1 MNRSG
6 GSRTLQPLSASHF
19 SPGVTLKRASSPL
32 RQFPSLLSS
41 DETHVA
47 SVRDLMKRS
56 FSRMAAEQSDTR
68 VDRIGKYYTLT
79 AQGLTM
85 TKLGELQ
92 RPSAAGGSL
101 ASAKPKLGSKRD
113 VGSRARAPRRA
124 SVGSAVG
131 VSPVPARKL
140 GFVVA
145 PGMRQPAFAPA
156 RPGAAESKEWTFEVE
171 DGSAESSATGHTASA
186 PQLHHQK
193 NTAEFGQNET
203 KTYQQLTPRTR
214 GSVHE
219 EAIQA
224 YWHVVHNVLSNAG
237 ISPWNSAWEAGILDR
252 LGITEGPRKLWEDEH
267 GSVLR
272 PTSHLAPPG
281 GNKQD
286 EILAAHAEEMISGA
300 TGFDPASMVEEMLHE
315 VEEAYFSAV
324 RQAMLE
330 YQLLSNDPAQH
341 FGLHLYT
348 IDASRFVQKP
358 VFTRQDGGLEMTTI
372 PKRGISFV
380 TRAHITENVLQQLWT
395 LLWKPGAQYH
405 KLRLADVSSQQ
416 FISSLPITL
425 KDFAANVDYSVES
438 TMETL
443 NENWRRDATELLAGF
458 IIDLQDDEPD
468 GSGKDSTKDPLSED
482 LLDFV
487 AAYDYA
493 VKLKTGP
500 AQLGYGLGLR
510 DTLTT
515 RGSVRLSRSGL
526 VSDMGGLITST
537 PTKKLPPLTEGKS
550 PELRSRSSSV
560 GSHSDFLDHSH
571 DTLYATEVC
580 PPAGRA
586 GGVSFG
592 LNAVK
597 AAELASSKGVL
608 SLSKQWPFR
617 GTQAVARRLRG
628 VFESAAVIL
637 SQQLQNIVM
646 DGLDQF
652 RTLLLK
658 YTSPHAV
665 QRGAGS
671 ASARAAEKTMPAD
684 QHIMPCL
691 RIGLQLTWQQQDAT
705 VQVPLPPQFLPPAP
719 LADLGVDAEGI
730 EYVDLTGAPQQGAAL
745 AAVWAGPVAIEFSP
759 SADEIKDTLVRSLE
773 HMVTAA
779 QGVERPEIEIEGEEP
794 DDEDVV
800 DGASVGGSSISSR
813 GPKKTKL
820 TSISLGDTR
829 LHEVRQLIERV
840 VDEHMVGPEALLT
853 KYNKFKKIYMAKFK
867 NSMSDVVESD
877 PRVSLKST
885 QDALEELE
893 KLREDIQG
901 TSNDF
906 VNFGFFSV
914 STVELKE
921 TLCARLQLLVTV
933 LLHQLRTNAMSAT
946 RILNARYAFLS
957 AGLLAQPADSA
968 ELVQLSEFASR
979 VFDDMALM
987 QKAVYSGVG
996 VGAMLRFLYSEG
1008 LLAELQPTTPG
1019 SSRANG
1025 PGSNLAILSRNA
1037 AANATGSQGGAAGIA
1052 LPLSRSE
1059 SLQVRDLLMW
1069 PDRIRDDLEACRMT
1083 LDQEKEGLVAS
1094 LEAKVADFERRLDSA
1109 TTAVDRLSTE
1119 GSMIHVVELNKKIN
1133 NMTTTLTDALVESAG
1148 LAEQQTR
1155 LQLPTADYASRIRM
1169 LLENLGPFERLWGSV
1184 STYLDARQQWYH
1196 QPVASSNPDM
1206 CERAAEGLKVAA
1218 IRVAKELPDDA
1229 EGPIAVSKKVRGE
1242 VELFLTKHMPVL
1254 ALLANPGLKERHWDE
1269 MDSAVGFAIPRQAD
1283 TPLEGYL
1290 RVGLEAHVASIEDT
1304 CVNASKEFNL
1314 ERSLDKMEEEWKPVV
1329 LELKPHKD
1337 TGTYIVTGMT
1347 ADEVQLLLDDH
1358 IIKST
1363 TMQASRFARPLEG
1376 RIKAWIGTLNNVQAV
1391 LDEWLKVQ
1399 GSWLYLEPIF
1409 GSEDIMRQMPVE
1421 GEKFKT
1427 VDVTWRK
1434 LMKAAVTDSRAMHAM
1449 QQPGMLPKLQETN
1462 VLLDQIAKGLNAY
1475 LETKRLYFPRFFFLS
1490 NDELLEIL
1498 AETKDP
1504 LRVQRHMKKCFEG
1517 IAALDFAEN
1526 LDIMG
1531 IISPESEKVAI
1542 SELVGGGYINPKAA
1556 NGNVEVWLLQV
1567 EENMRRTVARC
1578 MDDAIKAYKVA
1589 ERRSEWAISW
1599 SAQSVLGASQMW
1611 WTQEVEAAI
1620 AAGGAAAV
1628 KAYADRCTE
1637 QLQDIIMLVRG
1648 KLAKLQRKV
1657 LSTLMVLDVHSRDVT
1672 LKLAEVGIESA
1683 YDFEWNS
1690 QLRYYWTD
1698 DGESARTGRPHS
1710 MCMRMINAE
1719 IKYAGEYLGAAG
1731 RLVIT
1736 PLTDRCY
1743 RTLIGALYLELGGA
1757 PEGPAGTGKTETVKD
1772 LAKSAGMMCIVYNCS
1787 DQLDTAAMAKFFKG
1801 LAASGAWACF
1811 DEFNRIH
1818 LEVLSVVA
1826 QQILTIQLA
1835 KRANKEQFVFEGTEL
1850 KLTRTA
1856 NCFITM
1862 NPGYAGRSE
1871 LPDNLKA
1878 LFRSVAMMVPDYAM
1892 IATIILYSNGY
1903 LEAEPMARKIVTT
1916 YKLCSEQLSS
1926 QDHYDYGMRAV
1937 MAVLRAAS
1945 NLKQKEGEKP
1955 EPELILRSIV
1965 DVNLPKFLA
1974 HDIPLFNGIVSD
1986 LFPGVEVTPPDR
1998 DDLNRAMH
2006 QACQE
2011 MGLQPHAYL
2020 LEKVLQ
2026 VYEMMIVRHGFMLVG
2041 LPWSGKST
2049 SFKVLSRA
2057 MAILLHEEPESE
2069 DWQNIIPVVLYPK
2082 SVTMGQLYGEN
2093 DEVTQEWRDGVLS
2106 RHFRMCTEAKIG
2118 GPKDRTWVT
2127 FDGPVDA
2134 IWIENMNTVLDDN
2147 KKLCLMSGE
2156 IIAMSD
2162 LMSMVFE
2169 TQDLAAASP
2178 ATVSRCGMVYLEP
2191 VSVGWRPLLQSW
2203 LDHFAE
2209 DNPKFPFRAAN
2220 PNDAEALQ
2228 RQTDSIAAAAA
2239 KAEKQ
2244 GVPPPEDS
2252 RPFSLSKA
2260 STDAINRMF
2269 ELLVDPLLTF
2279 IRKGGVVEVLPTQDI
2294 SLVSSLLAVLECVA
2308 AESIQAGQAA
2318 ADAAG
2323 ARGKSRDAS
2332 VGTFQVGAESVK
2344 GNREL
2349 SADDWVCLF
2358 LFACAWSVA
2367 TIVAESSRTEVHD
2380 FVLGVLADPNSITVH
2395 PLVAF
2400 IKMRGWSADK
2410 AQVDDGGLSP
2420 ACLWPSNGSMY
2431 EYWYNVES
2439 HKWVSWQ
2446 NALPKAEIEPSASF
2460 SDIIVPTESNLQ
2472 FNYLVRLLT
2481 HYRKQTLV
2489 VGPTGTGKSAYMKRL
2504 LLKTL
2509 PSDQYQPILVSFSAR
2524 TSANA
2529 TQSIVDEKLERRR
2542 KGVFGPRPGVT
2553 STIFVDDLNMPEP
2566 EVYGAQPPLE
2576 LLRQM
2581 ADQGGW
2587 YDLTELTFKT
2597 FEDTMMLAAMG
2608 PPDGGRNQI
2617 SPRIQRHFNTLVFPD
2632 FSDTT
2637 LAGIFS
2643 TITAWH
2649 FASPDWASDVT
2660 SSQNAVVAATKEVF
2674 VEAVANLRPTPAKSH
2689 YTFNLRDFARV
2700 IQGVTLATPRTVQS
2714 ASSLARLW
2722 THEACRVFGDRLVDD
2737 TDRTWFA
2744 ALVSRVVRRHFGSDL
2759 AALTGHLDAMRTKLG
2774 GGGLKVDSLEKGA
2787 LSKDDLRMILW
2798 GRYNDTKGDFGEAQ
2812 DADELIVSLDE
2823 CLTEYNA
2830 TSKKRMDLVMF
2841 LFFIEHVSRVAR
2853 VLAMPGGHALLV
2865 GVGGSG
2871 RQCAARLA
2879 TSMAGARLETV
2890 ELAKSYGNDE
2900 WRDDLKRILAEA
2912 GTGQGEVVFFFSDTQ
2927 IKWPGMVED
2936 INNVLNSGEVPN
2948 LFGMEDKPEILEKMG
2963 GLARQAG
2970 MGKDLSP
2977 ADLWAFFVERCRS
2990 NLHIVL
2996 AMSPIGEAFR
3006 DRLRKF
3012 PSLVNCCTVD
3022 WFTAWPRDALTAVAV
3037 KHLSELDVV
3046 KPIDGEPEAAMTHKA
3061 ALLGSL
3067 TNLCREFHR
3076 TARERSNEF
3085 ASQLKRFSY
3094 VTPTSYME
3102 LLTQFARSLG
3112 QQQLKVAT
3120 ARDRYRAG
3128 LMQLESATQSV
3139 NVLRKQLEDLQ
3150 PTLVQSQEDTDA
3162 LMVDIQAKLPGVE
3175 ETRAVVNTETEAAN
3189 AEAAIVQGQ
3198 KDECEADLAE
3208 AVPILESA
3216 LASLDTLTKKD
3227 FDTIRA
3233 YQKPPDKVKLALEAV
3248 CVMLKEKPDR
3258 IKDPDG
3264 GMKKVED
3271 YWGPAKRLLG
3281 DVKTFMARLKD
3292 YDKDNIDPGVMAKLR
3307 GRYIDDENFDPDV
3320 VASASSAAA
3329 GLASWCHAMD
3339 KYDRVAKVVAPK
3351 RIALAEAESQLVVKM
3366 SALKEKQDR
3375 LAAVEGEL
3383 GKLQDAFEAANNKK
3397 QHLEEE
3403 VELTKLKLVRAEQL
3417 ITGLGGEKT
3426 RWTAEA
3432 ASLQAKYDALTG
3444 DVLLSAGVMSYLG
3457 AFTIEFRRDTVQQ
3470 WVDLLCAAGLV
3481 VSATPSTGARGAGG
3495 AAAGDA
3501 KDAGDSDGDGF
3512 GDTSVEFSLS
3522 KVMGDAI
3529 AIRQWQLKGL
3539 PTDAF
3544 SADNAVIVANARR
3557 WPLMIDPQ
3565 GQANKWVKNMEQRNN
3580 LKVVKLTDGNFLRTM
3595 ENAIQLGLPVC
3606 LENVGEELDPALE
3619 PVLLKQVFKQ
3629 GGTPYIRLGDG
3640 NVEYDDNFKLYITTK
3655 LRNPHYLPEVS
3666 TKVSLLNFMIT
3677 PAGLQDQLLGTVVEQ
3692 ERPDLASEKSR
3703 LLVEGAENERALAE
3717 LEDRILEVLSRD
3729 GNILEDET
3737 AISVLNESKVLSNEI
3752 MQKQAVAAETE
3763 KKIDSTRQGYVPVAA
3778 HASRLFFCI
3787 SDMGAV
3793 DPMYQYS
3800 MGWFNNLF
3808 LGSIANSKRSDNL
3821 RTRIAALNDHLTFSI
3836 YQNVCRSLFE
3846 RHKLLFSFLLTVR
3859 IMQGRGEVDAA
3870 EWFFLL
3876 TGGVA
3881 VGENPLANPGKPWLG
3896 DKSWAELCRLSD
3908 LKTFTGLKDDVVKNP
3923 TGWKAIYDAEMP
3935 HHEDLPGQ
3943 WGALGFL
3950 TRLQRILVL
3959 RCIRPDKVLAAVQE
3973 FVGAAMGEQFLTP
3986 PPFNLAASHA
3996 DSVPAQPLVFVL
4008 SPGSDPMAEL
4018 LAFAS
4023 SINMRV
4029 EPISLGQGQ
4038 GPKAEALITAARK
4051 EGFWVVLQNCHLA
4064 VSWMPRLEKICEDLA
4079 DAAAGTGAAAAEG
4092 QLPPHDRFRLWTTSY
4107 PSADFPVSML
4117 QNGVKMTLEPPAGLR
4132 NNLKRSYLSDP
4143 ISNPEF
4149 FNGVRNGD
4157 RFRRMLFGLCF
4168 FHALVQER
4176 REFGPLGWNIPY
4188 EFNESDLRISV
4199 QQLAI
4204 FLDDTN
4210 YCPIPQGQQGSS
4222 VQDVPYSALQYLTG
4236 QCNYGGRVTDDKDR
4250 RTLMSLLT
4258 KFYSENIHTPELAL
4272 APSKAWQTPPDS
4284 TQTYDDYLS
4293 FIDSLPAVALP
4304 EAFGLHS
4311 NANLSKDQRET
4322 TAMFDA
4328 VLVTE
4333 RGKGGGGGGSGGS
4346 GGKTR
4351 EETIGDV
4358 AADIA
4363 SKVRQPYDLEAVAAR
4378 FPVDWSESMNTVL
4391 TQELARYNRLLQLV
4405 HDSLSSVQKAIH
4417 GLVLMS
4423 SQLEELG
4430 SDLFF
4435 GRVPAMWRPRS
4446 YPSLKPLGGYVS
4458 DLVAR
4463 LDFFDAWFAHGTP
4476 QKFWISGFF
4485 FTQSFLTAALQNF
4498 ARKYTVAIDEVDFNT
4513 DMMSGT
4519 KDDITSAPGDGAFVH
4534 GMFLDGC
4541 RWDTVRQSLAESA
4554 PKVLFSAAPV
4564 MWLKPAHQSKL
4575 RVYSHYECP
4584 MYVTSERRG
4593 ILRTTGHSSNY
4604 VMMVKMPSEKDQHHW
4619 IRRGVALLLQL
4630 DD

>member
-1 MNRSG
+1 
-6 GSRTLQPLSASHF
+6 
-19 SPGVTLKRASSPL
+19 
-32 RQFPSLLSS
+32 
-41 DETHVA
+41 
-47 SVRDLMKRS
+47 MKRS
-56 FSRMAAEQSDTR
+56 FSRTSAEQSDTR
-68 VDRIGKYYTLT
+68 VDRIAKHYTLT

-85 TKLGELQ
+85 SKLSDLQ
-92 RPSAAGGSL
+92 RPSAISGSL

-124 SVGSAVG
+124 SVGAAVG
-131 VSPVPARKL
+131 ISPVPSRKL

-145 PGMRQPAFAPA
+145 PGMRQPAFSPA
-156 RPGAAESKEWTFEVE
+156 RAGAAESKEWTFEVE
-171 DGSAESSATGHTASA
+171 DASAESSPRAHTASA
-186 PQLHHQK
+186 PQLHSRKH
-193 NTAEFGQNET
+193 TSEASFNET
-203 KTYQQLTPRTR
+203 KMYRELTPRTR
-214 GSVHE
+214 GNVQE

-237 ISPWNSAWEAGILDR
+237 IAPWNSAWEAGILDR
-252 LGITEGPRKLWEDEH
+252 LGITEGPRKLWEDTE
-267 GSVLR
+267 GTVVR
-272 PTSHLAPPG
+272 PTNHLAPPG
-281 GNKQD
+281 GTKQD
-286 EILAAHAEEMISGA
+286 ELLSAHSDDIASGA
-300 TGFDPASMVEEMLHE
+300 VGFDPADMVEQMLHE
-315 VEEAYFSAV
+315 VESGYFSAV
-324 RQAMLE
+324 RQSILE

-348 IDASRFVQKP
+348 VEASRFVPKP
-358 VFTRQDGGLEMTTI
+358 VFTRTDGDLEMASV
-372 PKRGISFV
+372 PERGISFV
-380 TRAHITENVLQQLWT
+380 TRVHITERVLQQLWT

-405 KLRLADVSSQQ
+405 KLKLADISSQQ
-416 FISSLPITL
+416 FISSLPIPL
-425 KDFAANVDYSVES
+425 KDFASRVEYTVES

-458 IIDLQDDEPD
+458 IIDLQEDETDAKGHDP
-468 GSGKDSTKDPLSED
+468 TKDPLSED
-482 LLDFV
+482 LLEFV

-493 VKLKTGP
+493 MKLEAGSS
-500 AQLGYGLGLR
+500 QLGYGLGLR
-510 DTLTT
+510 DSLTT
-515 RGSVRLSRSGL
+515 RGSIKLSRSGA
-526 VSDMGGLITST
+526 VADMGGLLST
-537 PTKKLPPLTEGKS
+537 TQGRKLPPLAEGKS
-550 PELRSRSSSV
+550 QELRSRASSS
-560 GSHSDFLDHSH
+560 GSEFAGNYTEQNSFGLGFK
-571 DTLYATEVC
+571 EVC
-580 PPAGRA
+580 PIAGRA
-586 GGVSFG
+586 GGADFG

-597 AAELASSKGVL
+597 AANVAATKGIPAL
-608 SLSKQWPFR
+608 SRLWPFR

-628 VFESAAVIL
+628 VFESGAVLL
-637 SQQLQNIVM
+637 SQQLQTIVM
-646 DGLDQF
+646 EGVEQF
-652 RTLLLK
+652 RTLLLR
-658 YTSPHAV
+658 YDSQHAV
-665 QRGAGS
+665 QMGAG
-671 ASARAAEKTMPAD
+671 AAAARAAEKDMPAD
-684 QHIMPCL
+684 QQVLPCL
-691 RIGLQLTWQQQDAT
+691 RIGLQLSWHS
-705 VQVPLPPQFLPPAP
+705 VESSHPPPPAP
-719 LADLGVDAEGI
+719 QVAQPPPLSTLGVDAESI
-730 EYVDLTGAPQQGAAL
+730 EDVDLTGSPQQGAAL
-745 AAVWAGPVAIEFSP
+745 SAVWAGPVTIEFSP
-759 SADEIKDTLVRSLE
+759 SADEIKDTLIRSLE

-779 QGVERPEIEIEGEEP
+779 QGVERPEVEIEGEEP
-794 DDEDVV
+794 GADDEAGDDTSTGSSTDSGGRVKKTTLSSTSLDDRRLKEVRHLIEKVV
-800 DGASVGGSSISSR
+800 DQHMA
-813 GPKKTKL
+813 GP
-820 TSISLGDTR
+820 
-829 LHEVRQLIERV
+829 Q
-840 VDEHMVGPEALLT
+840 ALLAKYT
-853 KYNKFKKIYMAKFK
+853 KFRKVFAKKFKE
-867 NSMSDVVESD
+867 SMTSVVESD

-885 QDALEELE
+885 QDALDDLE
-893 KLREDIQG
+893 KLRDDIHS
-901 TSNDF
+901 TSGNF

-914 STVELKE
+914 STVELKD
-921 TLCARLQLLVTV
+921 TLCARVQLLATT
-933 LLHQLRTNAMSAT
+933 LLHQLRANALAAT

-979 VFDDMALM
+979 VFDDLALM

-996 VGAMLRFLYSEG
+996 VGAMLRYLYSEG
-1008 LLAELQPTTPG
+1008 LLTEIQPTTPG

-1025 PGSNLAILSRNA
+1025 PGVNLAMLSRNA
-1037 AANATGSQGGAAGIA
+1037 AANASGSLGGAAGIA
-1052 LPLSRSE
+1052 LPLARSE
-1059 SLQVRDLLMW
+1059 SLQARDLLMW

-1094 LEAKVADFERRLDSA
+1094 VQAKVADFERRLDSV

-1119 GSMIHVVELNKKIN
+1119 GSMIHVVELNKKIST
-1133 NMTTTLTDALVESAG
+1133 MTTILSDALIEAAE

-1169 LLENLGPFERLWGSV
+1169 LLENLGPFERLWSSV
-1184 STYLDARQQWYH
+1184 ATYLDARQQWYH
-1196 QPVASSNPDM
+1196 QPVASSSPDE
-1206 CERAAEGLKVAA
+1206 CERASEALKVSA

-1229 EGPIAVSKKVRGE
+1229 EGPIAVSKKVRAE
-1242 VELFLTKHMPVL
+1242 VELFLSKHMPLL

-1269 MDSAVGFAIPRQAD
+1269 MDAAVGFAIPRQTD

-1290 RVGLEAHVASIEDT
+1290 RVGLEAFISSIEDT

-1314 ERSLDKMEEEWKPVV
+1314 ERSLDKMEVEWKPIT
-1329 LELKPHKD
+1329 LELKPHKE
-1337 TGTYIVTGMT
+1337 TGTYIMTGVT

-1376 RIKAWIGTLNNVQAV
+1376 RIKAWIGTLNNVQAI

-1427 VDVTWRK
+1427 VDATWRQ
-1434 LMKAAVTDSRAMHAM
+1434 LVRMSASDPRAMHAL

-1462 VLLDQIAKGLNAY
+1462 TLLDQIAKGLNAY

-1526 LDIMG
+1526 LDIVG

-1542 SELVGGGYINPKAA
+1542 SELAGGGFINPKEA

-1611 WTQEVEAAI
+1611 WTHEVEAAI
-1620 AAGGAAAV
+1620 AEGGAKTV
-1628 KAYADRCTE
+1628 KEYADKCTE

-1672 LKLAEVGIESA
+1672 LKLAGVGIESA

-1698 DGESARTGRPHS
+1698 DGESACTGKPHS

-1903 LEAEPMARKIVTT
+1903 LKAEPMARKIVTT

-2006 QACQE
+2006 QACRE

-2057 MAILLHEEPESE
+2057 MSILLQEEPESE
-2069 DWQNIIPVVLYPK
+2069 DWQNIVPVVLYPK

-2118 GPKDRTWVT
+2118 GPNDRTWVT

-2203 LDHFAE
+2203 LQHFAE
-2209 DNPKFPFRAAN
+2209 DNPKFPFRAAD
-2220 PNDAEALQ
+2220 PRDPKALQ
-2228 RQTDSIAAAAA
+2228 RQIESIAAAAA
-2239 KAEKQ
+2239 EAASR
-2244 GVPPPEDS
+2244 GVPPPEDG
-2252 RPFSLSKA
+2252 RPFTLTSA
-2260 STDAINRMF
+2260 SVGAISRMF

-2279 IRKGGVVEVLPTQDI
+2279 IRKGGVSEVLPTQDI

-2308 AESIQAGQAA
+2308 AESIQAGQDS
-2318 ADAAG
+2318 ADAA
-2323 ARGKSRDAS
+2323 AAKQSKSKDAS
-2332 VGTFQVGAESVK
+2332 IGVFHVGASAVK

-2349 SADDWVCLF
+2349 STDDWACLF
-2358 LFACAWSVA
+2358 IFATAWSVA
-2367 TIVAESSRTEVHD
+2367 TIVRDSSREAVHA
-2380 FVLGVLADPNSITVH
+2380 FVLEVLSDPNSVTAH
-2395 PLVAF
+2395 PLAAF
-2400 IKMRGWSADK
+2400 IKIRGWTTEAAK
-2410 AQVDDGGLSP
+2410 VEDGGLP
-2420 ACLWPSNGSMY
+2420 QACLWPSKGTMY
-2431 EYWYNVES
+2431 DYWYNVES
-2439 HKWVSWQ
+2439 HKWMSWQ
-2446 NALPKAEIEPSASF
+2446 SALPKAEIDPGASF

-2509 PSDQYQPILVSFSAR
+2509 PSDKYQPILVSFSAR

-2587 YDLTELTFKT
+2587 YDLTELTFKS
-2597 FEDTMMLAAMG
+2597 FEDTMLLAAMG

-2617 SPRIQRHFNTLVFPD
+2617 SPRIQRHFNTVVFPD
-2632 FSDTT
+2632 FNDTN

-2643 TITAWH
+2643 TIAAWH
-2649 FASPDWASDVT
+2649 FASPDWASDVS
-2660 SSQNAVVAATKEVF
+2660 SSQAAIVAATKDVF

-2700 IQGVTLATPRTVQS
+2700 IQGVTLATPRTVQT

-2737 TDRTWFA
+2737 ADRTWFA
-2744 ALVSRVVRRHFGSDL
+2744 ALVSRIVRKHFGSDL
-2759 AALTGHLDAMRTKLG
+2759 AALTEHLDAMRIHLG
-2774 GGGLKVDSLEKGA
+2774 SGADHTGDLEKGA
-2787 LSKDDLRMILW
+2787 LSKDDLRLILW
-2798 GRYNDTKGDFGEAQ
+2798 GRYNDAKGDFSEAQ
-2812 DADELIVSLDE
+2812 DAEQLTLSLEE
-2823 CLTEYNA
+2823 CLAEYNA

-2841 LFFIEHVSRVAR
+2841 LFFVEHVSRVAR

-2879 TSMAGARLETV
+2879 TSMVGARLQTI
-2890 ELAKSYGNDE
+2890 ELTKSYGNDE

-2970 MGKDLSP
+2970 KGKDLSP

-3037 KHLSELDVV
+3037 KHLSQLEVV
-3046 KPIDGEPEAAMTHKA
+3046 KAVDGDAPDAIDRKG
-3061 ALLGSL
+3061 ALLQNL

-3076 TARERSNEF
+3076 TARERSNAF

-3112 QQQLKVAT
+3112 QQQLQVAS

-3128 LMQLESATQSV
+3128 LTQLESATLSV
-3139 NVLRKQLEDLQ
+3139 NVLRKQLEELQ
-3150 PTLVQSQEDTDA
+3150 PTLVQSQKDTDA

-3281 DVKTFMARLKD
+3281 DVKSFMARLKD
-3292 YDKDNIDPGVMAKLR
+3292 YDKDNIDPGVIAKLR

-3397 QHLEEE
+3397 QHLEAE

-3417 ITGLGGEKT
+3417 ITGLGGEKA

-3432 ASLQAKYDALTG
+3432 ASLQTKYDALTG

-3470 WVDLLCAAGLV
+3470 WVDLLCAAGLAA
-3481 VSATPSTGARGAGG
+3481 SASPSAGVAHPSGAG
-3495 AAAGDA
+3495 AAAGDGKVGGNIDDEEA
-3501 KDAGDSDGDGF
+3501 PK
-3512 GDTSVEFSLS
+3512 VEFSLS

-3529 AIRQWQLKGL
+3529 SIRQWQLKGL

-3565 GQANKWVKNMEQRNN
+3565 GQANKWVKNMEQSNN

-3692 ERPDLASEKSR
+3692 ERPDLASEKAR

-3763 KKIDSTRQGYVPVAA
+3763 TKIDSTRLGYVPVAA

-3787 SDMGAV
+3787 SDMGSV

-3808 LGSIANSKRSDNL
+3808 LGSIGNSKRSDNL
-3821 RTRIAALNDHLTFSI
+3821 KTRIAALNDHFTFSI

-3859 IMQGRGEVDAA
+3859 IMQGRGEVDHA

-3881 VGENPLANPGKPWLG
+3881 VGENPHANPGAPWLS

-3908 LKTFTGLKDDVVKNP
+3908 LKTFRGLKDDMVTNP
-3923 TGWKAIYDAEMP
+3923 TAWKAIYDAEMP
-3935 HHEDLPGQ
+3935 HQEGLPGQ
-3943 WGALGFL
+3943 WGALGYL

-3973 FVGAAMGEQFLTP
+3973 FVGAAMGERFLTP

-4018 LAFAS
+4018 LAFAA

-4149 FNGVRNGD
+4149 FNGVRNSE
-4157 RFRRMLFGLCF
+4157 RFKRMLFGLCF

-4210 YCPIPQGQQGSS
+4210 YCPVPAGQQGSS
-4222 VQDVPYSALQYLTG
+4222 IRDVPYSALQYLTG

-4258 KFYSENIHTPELAL
+4258 KFYSEDIHTPSLGL
-4272 APSKAWQTPPDS
+4272 APSKTWNTPPES
-4284 TQTYDDYLS
+4284 ARTYQDYLA

-4322 TAMFDA
+4322 TEMFDS

-4333 RGKGGGGGGSGGS
+4333 RGKSSGGGDSVGS

-4351 EETIGDV
+4351 EETIGEV

-4363 SKVRQPYDLEAVAAR
+4363 AKVRKPYDLEAVAAR
-4378 FPVDWSESMNTVL
+4378 FPVEWSESMNTVL

-4405 HDSLSSVQKAIH
+4405 HDSLASVQKAIR

-4430 SDLFF
+4430 GDLFF
-4435 GRVPAMWRPRS
+4435 GRVPALWRPRS
-4446 YPSLKPLGGYVS
+4446 YPSLKPLGGFIG

-4463 LDFFDAWFAHGTP
+4463 LDFFDAWFKHGTP
-4476 QKFWISGFF
+4476 QQFWISGFF

-4513 DMMSGT
+4513 DMVQGT
-4519 KDDITSAPGDGAFVH
+4519 KEDIHAAPQDGVYVH

-4541 RWDTVRQSLAESA
+4541 RWDAARCSLAESA
-4554 PKVLFSAAPV
+4554 PKVLFSSAPV

-4575 RVYSHYECP
+4575 REYSHYECP